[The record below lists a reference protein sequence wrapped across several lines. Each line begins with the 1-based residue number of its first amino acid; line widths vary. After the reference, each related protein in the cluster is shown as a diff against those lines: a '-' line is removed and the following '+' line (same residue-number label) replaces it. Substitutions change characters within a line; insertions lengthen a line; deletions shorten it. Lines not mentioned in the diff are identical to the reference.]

1 MVLALIAP
9 GVASAQAETPS
20 QITTEVGLGYES
32 QTSALL
38 RLSPQGELI
47 NIDGLQRLSGSHI
60 RLGIQGH
67 THWQFGDGLGLSL
80 SADASNKRAPGA
92 SDFDLSMISVQ
103 PEVHLAMP
111 SGSVGWGL
119 TLQRMDV
126 AGRPFRDVTGTQV
139 NWTRIDEEGS
149 LWSVVTDLTANR
161 HIEFSDLDAV
171 ATSLSLQRQWM
182 KPLRGLESINLSAYW
197 SRERNTRGIDELSY
211 RNVMLSASAE
221 WHMLDLTWSIGVS
234 RQQIQFDDTAFL
246 DGVARVDQSA
256 GLEFSVE
263 HELTPKSTLRVEY
276 SSVRSTSTQA
286 MYDNAYQQIAVKL
299 RTTW

>member
-1 MVLALIAP
+1 MLAH
-9 GVASAQAETPS
+9 GVASAQSDTPS
-20 QITTEVGLGYES
+20 QITTEIGLGYES
-32 QTSALL
+32 QSSALL

-60 RLGIQGH
+60 RVGIQGH

-80 SADASNKRAPGA
+80 SADASHKRAPGA
-92 SDFDLSMISVQ
+92 SDFDLSMMSVQ

-139 NWTRIDEEGS
+139 NWTRVDEEGS

-182 KPLRGLESINLSAYW
+182 KPLHGLESINLSAYW

-221 WHMLDLTWSIGVS
+221 WRMLDLTWSIGVS
-234 RQQIQFDDTAFL
+234 RQRIQFDDTAFL
-246 DGVARVDQSA
+246 DDVARVDQSA
-256 GLEFSVE
+256 GLELSVE

-276 SSVRSTSTQA
+276 SSARSTSTQA